1 MQKSKKILVI
11 LGIIFLSIIISI
23 SSLFITYKNKENIV
37 VGIFHVMFI
46 GLEHIRE
53 EETGSYNVV
62 DWTDGTFQINQLLGD
77 RYLEMP
83 KKEDYKVIL
92 LTDVQD
98 YKIKNKKLF
107 IMAKQGYAVIDKDNN
122 AQIFISFH
130 EKGMKKEFSVYFEG
144 IERFYSI
151 CYKDKHIKYLNSF
164 DEFSE
169 KNKKIFYKMQ
179 KKGDNK

>member
-1 MQKSKKILVI
+1 MQKSKKILLI

-62 DWTDGTFQINQLLGD
+62 DWTDGTFQINQFLGE
-77 RYLEMP
+77 RGLEMP
-83 KKEDYKVIL
+83 KEDYTVIL
-92 LTDVQD
+92 LDDVKD

-107 IMAKQGYAVIDKDNN
+107 IIAKQGYAVIDKDNN
-122 AQIFISFH
+122 AQIFISLH
-130 EKGMKKEFSVYFEG
+130 EEGVKEEFSVYLEG
-144 IERFYSI
+144 VERLYSI

-169 KNKKIFYKMQ
+169 KDKKIFYKMQ

>member
-1 MQKSKKILVI
+1 MILTIIGVI
-11 LGIIFLSIIISI
+11 ALSVIMSI
-23 SSLFITYKNKENIV
+23 SSIFITYKNRDNIV
-37 VGIFHVMFI
+37 VGIFHIMFI
-46 GLEHIRE
+46 GFEHNRE
-53 EETGSYNVV
+53 LETGSYNVV
-62 DWTDGTFQINQLLGD
+62 DWTDGTFQINQFLGE
-77 RYLEMP
+77 RCLEMP

-107 IMAKQGYAVIDKDNN
+107 IIAKQGYAVIDKENN
-122 AQIFISFH
+122 AQIFISLH
-130 EKGMKKEFSVYFEG
+130 EEGTKDEFTSSYG
-144 IERFYSI
+144 GAERFYSI

-169 KNKKIFYKMQ
+169 KDKKLFYKMQ

>member
-1 MQKSKKILVI
+1 MQKSKKVLLII
-11 LGIIFLSIIISI
+11 GIIFLSIIISI

-46 GLEHIRE
+46 GIEHNRE

-107 IMAKQGYAVIDKDNN
+107 IMAKQGYAVIDKNNN

-130 EKGMKKEFSVYFEG
+130 EEGMKEEGSVYFEG
-144 IERFYSI
+144 VERFYSI

-169 KNKKIFYKMQ
+169 KDKKIFYKMQ